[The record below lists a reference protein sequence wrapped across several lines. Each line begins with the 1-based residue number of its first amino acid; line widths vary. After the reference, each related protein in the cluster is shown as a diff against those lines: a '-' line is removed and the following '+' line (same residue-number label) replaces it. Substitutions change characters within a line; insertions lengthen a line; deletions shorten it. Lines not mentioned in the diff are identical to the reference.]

1 MNTPNNPDRRTGTL
15 EVEGKAAV
23 VTGAAS
29 GIGLAIVRELANA
42 GAKVIAA
49 DLRKDVVS
57 VFEKEP
63 PKTGSL
69 VQPILADVSV
79 ESDVER
85 MIGECQSRFGQVD
98 ILINNAGLGG
108 VVGSL
113 TEISLKDWRDTFAVL
128 VEGVL
133 SGMKHAGRAMISQ
146 GTGGSIVNMASV
158 AGLNGGI
165 GPLGYSSA
173 KAAVIS
179 MTQNAAVE
187 LAANRIRVNAICP
200 GAIFTPMFSGDGAAK
215 AVSVAQPWP
224 DQGQPE
230 QVAELARFLCS
241 DSSNFI
247 TGQAYVIDGGLMA
260 AGTRFQGLVGVMPTQ
275 SVFVG
280 IRNDEPSTSP
290 KASSET

>member
-1 MNTPNNPDRRTGTL
+1 M
-15 EVEGKAAV
+15 
-23 VTGAAS
+23 
-29 GIGLAIVRELANA
+29 
-42 GAKVIAA
+42 
-49 DLRKDVVS
+49 RKDVVS

-133 SGMKHAGRAMISQ
+133 SRMKHAGRAMISQ

-215 AVSVAQPWP
+215 VSGHSRASLPAARLSGSLRRSMTKEHRFDERGETVCGAPHAGGVAG
-224 DQGQPE
+224 DR
-230 QVAELARFLCS
+230 VAL
-241 DSSNFI
+241 
-247 TGQAYVIDGGLMA
+247 
-260 AGTRFQGLVGVMPTQ
+260 
-275 SVFVG
+275 
-280 IRNDEPSTSP
+280 
-290 KASSET
+290 

>member
-1 MNTPNNPDRRTGTL
+1 MNTPDHPGRRTAAF

-29 GIGLAIVRELANA
+29 GIGLATVREFANA
-42 GAKVIAA
+42 GAKIIAA
-49 DLRKDVVS
+49 DLREDVAS
-57 VFEKEP
+57 VLEKELP
-63 PKTGSL
+63 ETGRS
-69 VQPILADVSV
+69 VQPMVADVSV

-85 MIGECQSRFGQVD
+85 LIGECQSRFGQVD

-128 VEGVL
+128 VDGVL
-133 SGMKHAGRAMISQ
+133 SGMKHAARVMISQ
-146 GTGGSIVNMASV
+146 GTGGSMVNMASV

-187 LAANRIRVNAICP
+187 LASKHIRVNAICP
-200 GAIFTPMFSGDGAAK
+200 GAVFTPMFGGDSAEK

-241 DSSNFI
+241 DSSRFI

-260 AGTRFQGLVGVMPTQ
+260 AGTRFQGLVGAMPTQ
-275 SVFVG
+275 SMFVG
-280 IRNDEPSTSP
+280 IRNEGTSTS
-290 KASSET
+290 SSVSGET